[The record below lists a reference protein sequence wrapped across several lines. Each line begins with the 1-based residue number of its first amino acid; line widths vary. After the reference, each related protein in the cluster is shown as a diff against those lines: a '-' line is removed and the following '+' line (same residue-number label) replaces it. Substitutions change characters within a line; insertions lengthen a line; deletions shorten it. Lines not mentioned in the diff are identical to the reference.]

1 MIYLVRQT
9 CLKYIAVVTTSVP
22 DWSGDVSSPLYAQE
36 VSEDEYTQLN
46 LMSRHEKRGIITR
59 S

>member
-1 MIYLVRQT
+1 MFDFVRHT
-9 CLKYIAVVTTSVP
+9 CLKQIAVVTMSVP
-22 DWSGDVSSPLYAQE
+22 DWSEDVSSPLDPQE

-46 LMSRHEKRGIITR
+46 LMNRHENRGIITR